1 MIVSLLPTLGGV
13 TFVNNKLT
21 RHFFNLLNGYESR
34 IAFNIFVFF
43 MSTDLELDKSNKTLS
58 NYKAS

>member
-1 MIVSLLPTLGGV
+1 M
-13 TFVNNKLT
+13 NNKLT

-34 IAFNIFVFF
+34 IAFNIYVFF
-43 MSTDLELDKSNKTLS
+43 MSTNEELDKSNKTLS

>member
-1 MIVSLLPTLGGV
+1 M
-13 TFVNNKLT
+13 NNKLT

>member
-21 RHFFNLLNGYESR
+21 RNFFNLLNGYESR

-43 MSTDLELDKSNKTLS
+43 MSTYGRTT
-58 NYKAS
+58 